1 MPLALHQSFHENTSD
16 HELLKLVGANN
27 RLAFTELYNRYWDK
41 AFTVAMHRTAD
52 EDVAAE
58 IVQDIFVS
66 LWQRRATLQIKNG
79 LATYLSASI
88 KYKVINHL
96 ASQYKQQQ
104 HLVSLASSA
113 PQTTD
118 STNDWLAEKELRR
131 LLDEAINQL
140 PPKCKMVFLMSREEN
155 KTYAE
160 IANELGISEK
170 TVEAHL
176 SKALSSLRQSLKIS
190 LPLLLLLLGK

>member
-1 MPLALHQSFHENTSD
+1 MPLALQQSFHENASD
-16 HELLKLVGANN
+16 HELLKLVGAND

-41 AFTVAMHRTAD
+41 AFAVAMHRTAD
-52 EDVAAE
+52 EDVATE

-66 LWQRRATLQIKNG
+66 LWQRRADLQIKNG
-79 LATYLSASI
+79 IATYLSAAI

-104 HLVSLASSA
+104 HLVNLANSA

-118 STNDWLAEKELRR
+118 STNDWLAEKELRQ
-131 LLDEAINQL
+131 LLGEAINQL

-160 IANELGISEK
+160 IASELGISEK

-190 LPLLLLLLGK
+190 LPLLLFLLGK

>member
-1 MPLALHQSFHENTSD
+1 MPLALQQSFHEKSSD

-27 RLAFTELYNRYWDK
+27 RLAFTELYHRYWDK

-79 LATYLSASI
+79 IATYLSAAI

-104 HLVSLASSA
+104 HLVNLANSA

-118 STNDWLAEKELRR
+118 STNDWLAEKELRQ
-131 LLDEAINQL
+131 LLDEAIHQL

-160 IANELGISEK
+160 IADELGISEK

-190 LPLLLLLLGK
+190 LPLLLFLLGK